1 VRGDSQRYGETN
13 HYDGGGPTLSV
24 GIDWGSESFR
34 YGGFAG
40 HGVQDIDFG
49 LRRGEFEQTDTTL
62 GGYLA
67 WRSDALWLNGQ
78 VSYSKLGFDVDRQVH
93 LGPATRVH
101 SGSPDGDNLSAGI
114 GAGWDFNHGRL
125 THGPVLSVLSQRIEI
140 DGYAENSGESTALA
154 YPDQEFDSLL
164 GSLGWRADYAIND
177 HVRPYAR
184 ATIDREFEDFPE
196 EAFARSLSI
205 TGSDWY
211 AVPGLARDE
220 QFGTL
225 QFGVRTQLFGLDAN
239 VGASATFNQGGGND
253 ATVFASVGSRF

>member
-1 VRGDSQRYGETN
+1 
-13 HYDGGGPTLSV
+13 
-24 GIDWGSESFR
+24 
-34 YGGFAG
+34 
-40 HGVQDIDFG
+40 
-49 LRRGEFEQTDTTL
+49 
-62 GGYLA
+62 
-67 WRSDALWLNGQ
+67 
-78 VSYSKLGFDVDRQVH
+78 
-93 LGPATRVH
+93 
-101 SGSPDGDNLSAGI
+101 
-114 GAGWDFNHGRL
+114 
-125 THGPVLSVLSQRIEI
+125 VLSQRIEI
-140 DGYAENSGESTALA
+140 DGYAENSGESTGLA

-205 TGSDWY
+205 AGSGWY
-211 AVPGLARDE
+211 AVPGLERDD
-220 QFGTL
+220 QYGTL